1 MVEIYLQ
8 DRDGCRACHPDE
20 KHGEAA
26 NTRHDRLHYPGEDP
40 AGFVLD
46 EGIKQQ
52 FIRYHFS
59 KLALFTIAMITCRIP
74 CIRRID
80 TIRVA
85 NPPINTE
92 NFDKLIKSEILH
104 PCKAA
109 YFLSHSGPPLLSVC
123 LLPPQAHPWLIHLLQ
138 VFVDLFG
145 LLI

>member
-26 NTRHDRLHYPGEDP
+26 NTRHDRLHHPGEDP

-59 KLALFTIAMITCRIP
+59 KLALFTIAMHCN
-74 CIRRID
+74 D
-80 TIRVA
+80 
-85 NPPINTE
+85 
-92 NFDKLIKSEILH
+92 H
-104 PCKAA
+104 
-109 YFLSHSGPPLLSVC
+109 LSYSLYKKN
-123 LLPPQAHPWLIHLLQ
+123 
-138 VFVDLFG
+138 
-145 LLI
+145 